1 MARIEQPLQTG
12 VLMSIAEKIIRVSIK
27 LEQEKDAWDAKG
39 NDTLVAEGLRTSCQ
53 INYGNGALMPS
64 AKIKIYGLKLES
76 MMKLLRVKWNT
87 EQAMLNL
94 VQVEAGTAGDMAVV
108 YTGNITFAYPE
119 MGGAPDVCLV
129 IESHTAV
136 LWQLKPV
143 APLSHDGEVDV
154 AAAIETVCKRMGRR
168 FENNGVHKRI
178 SNQYLDGTEL
188 EKIRRLAASA
198 DIDVYIDNETVA
210 ITEKGQPR
218 AIDVPV
224 LSPSTGM
231 IAYPVPDLQGV
242 KLRCLY
248 DKALRFGGLI
258 EISGSQIAQCN
269 GRWRVFGIS
278 IDLEAKTPGGKWFAD
293 IKAANVEE
301 SNVKIAK

>member
-1 MARIEQPLQTG
+1 
-12 VLMSIAEKIIRVSIK
+12 MSIAEKIIRVSIR
-27 LEQEKDAWDAKG
+27 LGQENDSWDAKG

-94 VQVEAGTAGDMAVV
+94 VQVEAGTADDMAVV

-136 LWQLKPV
+136 LWQLKP
-143 APLSHDGEVDV
+143 AEPLSHDGEVDV

-168 FENNGVHKRI
+168 FENNGVNKRI

-188 EKIRRLAASA
+188 EKIRRLAAHA

-210 ITEKGQPR
+210 IAEKGQPR

-231 IAYPVPDLQGV
+231 IGYPIPDLQGV

-293 IKAANVEE
+293 IKAANVEDT
-301 SNVKIAK
+301 NVKIAT